1 MDNYVAKGINVSCRT
16 INGEAFIFDQNTRL
30 LLKLD
35 EVGSFIWDQ
44 IDGIKTVDEISE
56 TCCQAF
62 AGEKEEIRLA
72 VREFIEDLSNKNVAI
87 FSAEPFRE
95 EMISAC

>member
-1 MDNYVAKGINVSCRT
+1 MDSYAAKGLNVSCRT

-44 IDGIKTVDEISE
+44 IDGLKTIEQISE
-56 TCCQAF
+56 LCCQTF
-62 AGEKEEIRLA
+62 VGDKEYIQLA
-72 VREFIEDLSNKNVAI
+72 VREFIDDLHNKNVAAL
-87 FSAEPFRE
+87 STEPFQG